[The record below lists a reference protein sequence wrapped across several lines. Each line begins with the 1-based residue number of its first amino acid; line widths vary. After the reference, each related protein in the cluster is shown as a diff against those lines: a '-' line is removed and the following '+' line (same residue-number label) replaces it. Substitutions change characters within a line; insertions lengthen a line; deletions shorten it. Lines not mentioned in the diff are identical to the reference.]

1 MRLTLVRHGET
12 RWNKEK
18 RIQGISDI
26 ELSDLGVAQADRLS
40 QALQNEEFD
49 RIVTSPLKRAYDT
62 ARAISR
68 YHDVPITVEED
79 LRELNAGEFEGL
91 SFPDIKDRYPDF
103 LDRWMVDHASVRMPR
118 GESLQDVQNRA
129 WPVVQWVTHTAR
141 NALVVT
147 HSFVI
152 IAILC
157 KVQNLDLS
165 QPNQARISVAS
176 RTCLEIENGTGRMII
191 FNDLDHLQG
200 LSR

>member
-18 RIQGISDI
+18 KIQGISDI
-26 ELSDLGVAQADRLS
+26 ELSDLGLVQAHRLS
-40 QALQNEEFD
+40 LALQGEEFD

-62 ARAISR
+62 ARAIGR
-68 YHDVPITVEED
+68 YHDVPIAVEED

-91 SFPDIKDRYPDF
+91 SFPDIKARYPDF
-103 LDRWMVDHASVRMPR
+103 LDRWMQDHASVRMPR
-118 GESLQDVQNRA
+118 GESLQDVQDRA
-129 WPVVQWVTHTAR
+129 WPVVHGVTQTAQ
-141 NALVVT
+141 NALVVA

-165 QPNQARISVAS
+165 QPNQVRISVAS
-176 RTCLEIENGTGRMII
+176 RTCLEIENGTGRMIL

-200 LSR
+200 LAV